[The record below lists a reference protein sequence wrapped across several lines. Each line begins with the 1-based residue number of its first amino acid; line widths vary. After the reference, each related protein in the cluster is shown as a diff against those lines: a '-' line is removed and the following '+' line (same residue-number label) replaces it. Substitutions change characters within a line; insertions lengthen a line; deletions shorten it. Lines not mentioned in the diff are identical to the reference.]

1 MTGKQQWA
9 VVGLIVALLAGG
21 AFTAMHFLED
31 ELTSVTMGSAAPPF
45 VALTMPD
52 SGSAAPRVAKT
63 MSDYRGEVV
72 LLNIWATWCEPCRVE
87 MPSMQA
93 LHESLGPKGLKIVA
107 VSVDKP
113 GDEALI
119 ASFAK
124 EYKLSFEILHDSTN
138 AIMATYRATG
148 YPESFVIARD
158 GAIRKKHI
166 GPADWNSADNRRLFE
181 MLLAEKRP

>member
-9 VVGLIVALLAGG
+9 VVGFIVALLAGG

-31 ELTSVTMGSAAPPF
+31 ELTSVTMGSDAPSF

-52 SGSAAPRVAKT
+52 STERPRLAKT

-113 GDEALI
+113 GDELLI
-119 ASFAK
+119 SDFAK
-124 EYKLSFEILHDSTN
+124 QYKLSFEILHDSTS
-138 AIMATYRATG
+138 AIMSTYRATG

-158 GAIRKKHI
+158 GTIRKKHI
-166 GPADWNSADNRRLFE
+166 GPDDWNSAENRRLFE